1 MTNLFDAIKP
11 HNRPFEQR
19 QSFPWKDIR
28 CPELS
33 AGAGEIRELLAQLPK
48 RWDIYTYKSMVEAL
62 WVVFVGGTGTGK
74 STIFN
79 AVCEN
84 PVSQTGFERP
94 KTFGPIAFA
103 HQHLSLPQGFPIAS
117 MRVKTE
123 RLAAADTQPYAGEP
137 QTLYIVQH
145 QRQESAHL
153 ILVDTPDID
162 SLEVRNRETADDLY
176 QLSDVVV
183 FVTSQ
188 EKYADE
194 VLFQFLRRVHRDR
207 KICFLLLNKGQDLLS
222 TEELSASF
230 REQGMSFDPRRIWIL
245 PYLPANPSAQ
255 LRQNECFNSFLAA
268 LSGLLHKRNLSSL
281 LKDEQQ
287 RRKEALNRD
296 LQRLIELLKME
307 QQAAAIWLD
316 RLATVHQSVS
326 DSLLEQRSAH
336 FDQESRG
343 YLQEEIR
350 RLFSKYDLL
359 RKPRRMVAQILLSPL
374 QFLGLISAKSQKSHQ
389 EALLSIREK
398 IDMTPI
404 QAAVERFNRLVLE
417 NLSPADPD
425 SRFYQALRKP
435 ELIMTDE
442 EIKVTVWEQQD
453 KLVGWLESTFQQM
466 AQGIPKSKEWGIYST
481 SLLWGALILSFE
493 TAVVGGIT
501 LVEAV
506 LDSILAPFVTKGA
519 VELFAYQEL
528 QKIASNLA
536 KKYQEGLLAVLK
548 QQKVRYI
555 DCLQSLNI
563 SRETIAGLVAL
574 QDASA
579 RS

>member
-1 MTNLFDAIKP
+1 
-11 HNRPFEQR
+11 
-19 QSFPWKDIR
+19 
-28 CPELS
+28 
-33 AGAGEIRELLAQLPK
+33 
-48 RWDIYTYKSMVEAL
+48 
-62 WVVFVGGTGTGK
+62 
-74 STIFN
+74 
-79 AVCEN
+79 
-84 PVSQTGFERP
+84 
-94 KTFGPIAFA
+94 
-103 HQHLSLPQGFPIAS
+103 
-117 MRVKTE
+117 
-123 RLAAADTQPYAGEP
+123 
-137 QTLYIVQH
+137 
-145 QRQESAHL
+145 
-153 ILVDTPDID
+153 
-162 SLEVRNRETADDLY
+162 
-176 QLSDVVV
+176 
-183 FVTSQ
+183 
-188 EKYADE
+188 
-194 VLFQFLRRVHRDR
+194 
-207 KICFLLLNKGQDLLS
+207 
-222 TEELSASF
+222 
-230 REQGMSFDPRRIWIL
+230 
-245 PYLPANPSAQ
+245 
-255 LRQNECFNSFLAA
+255 
-268 LSGLLHKRNLSSL
+268 
-281 LKDEQQ
+281 
-287 RRKEALNRD
+287 
-296 LQRLIELLKME
+296 
-307 QQAAAIWLD
+307 
-316 RLATVHQSVS
+316 
-326 DSLLEQRSAH
+326 
-336 FDQESRG
+336 
-343 YLQEEIR
+343 
-350 RLFSKYDLL
+350 
-359 RKPRRMVAQILLSPL
+359 
-374 QFLGLISAKSQKSHQ
+374 
-389 EALLSIREK
+389 
-398 IDMTPI
+398 MTPI